1 MTWTTGLGAAGT
13 VHVAVES
20 RLVQER
26 PRRASRAIG
35 NWQVGC
41 SDIDIASIMTRGQN
55 AADAVRGQVR
65 QKCIMRVGVCV
76 CVCACVC
83 VCVHAW
89 ASER

>member
-1 MTWTTGLGAAGT
+1 MTWTIGLGTAGT

-76 CVCACVC
+76 CACVC